1 MGSMRMRFIVVAL
14 VVLTGSA
21 VAKDSKQK
29 SVSYRCDAEGESWGC
44 LAIPSW

>member
-1 MGSMRMRFIVVAL
+1 MGSMRRGFIVVAL
-14 VVLTGSA
+14 VLVTGLA

-29 SVSYRCDAEGESWGC
+29 FVSYRCDAEGGSWGC